1 MDRTD
6 AFCETLADASKAH
19 GYDVAYTTDA
29 HGAPRLGLAEGE
41 SKMSEQPAILIV
53 DDDVSFCE
61 TLADTLQISGFQT
74 DSVGA
79 LEEALS
85 KIEGRFFNVVLLDL
99 KLPDTTGLEALRA
112 IKERAP
118 ETEVVVVTG
127 YASVPSVIEAIN
139 GQAFSYVEKPI
150 DIQHLLWVINRILEE
165 QTLRARTTELMGR
178 LRESEERYRHLF
190 ENLNDAAFLADRE
203 TGLIIETNKAGEELT
218 GRTRDEIIGMH
229 QTQLHPPEKVEQYRQ
244 RFAEHV
250 EKGRMADFDGEVMR
264 KDGSIVSVAISAS
277 IVTLAGKEYLLGLFR
292 DITDRKEAEQA
303 TARAM
308 ERARKYFD
316 VAGVMLLVIGADE
329 TVQLI
334 NRRGCEVLGYSRDE
348 VIGKN
353 WFDVFIPE
361 AFRAEARELFSKLM
375 MAGDEGIE
383 HHEGTVLTKTGEQ
396 RDIAWNYSVLWDQD
410 GNVEGI
416 LCSGEHITERQRLE
430 RQLRQAQKME
440 AVGRLAG
447 GIAHDFN
454 NLLTVITGY
463 SQLLLM
469 KLPEA
474 DPSRH
479 DVEEIE
485 KAARRAASLTQQLL
499 AFSRRQ
505 VLNPKVLRLNDVVAD
520 VEDMLRRTIGEDI
533 EFVTVLDPDLG
544 LVEVDPGQFSQI
556 IMNLTINA
564 RDAMPEGGKLIIETQ
579 NVTLDESYTQTHPA
593 VVPGDYV
600 MLAISDTGRGMDE
613 ETLSHIFEPFFTTK
627 KKGEGTGLGLST
639 VYGIVKQSG
648 GYVWAYSEPGE
659 GTTFKVYL
667 PRVQKPASMKKQG
680 TKGTELPHGTETI
693 LLVEDEEVVR
703 GLAYRVL
710 SESGYTVLQASD
722 GATALQI
729 LKEHGDAVRL
739 LVTDVVMPGMSGHD
753 LAEQV
758 QTQYPHIKVLFTSGY
773 TNNTIMQRGILRK
786 GVQLLSKPFTPN
798 ELSRKVRE

>member
-1 MDRTD
+1 
-6 AFCETLADASKAH
+6 
-19 GYDVAYTTDA
+19 
-29 HGAPRLGLAEGE
+29 
-41 SKMSEQPAILIV
+41 MSEQPAILIV
-53 DDDVSFCE
+53 DDDASFCE

-74 DSVGA
+74 DSVGT

-85 KIEGRFFNVVLLDL
+85 KIERRFFNVVLLDL

-112 IKERAP
+112 IKQRAP
-118 ETEVVVVTG
+118 ETEVVIVTG
-127 YASVPSVIEAIN
+127 YASLPSVIEAIN
-139 GQAFSYVEKPI
+139 SQAFSYVEKPI

-165 QTLRARTTELMGR
+165 QTLKARTAELLSR
-178 LRESEERYRHLF
+178 LQESEERYRHLF

-229 QTQLHPPEKVEQYRQ
+229 QTQLHPPDKVEQYRQ

-250 EKGRMADFDGEVMR
+250 EKGRMADFDGDVVR
-264 KDGSIVSVAISAS
+264 KDGGTVPVAISAS
-277 IVTLAGKEYLLGLFR
+277 IVTLAGKEYILGLFR
-292 DITDRKEAEQA
+292 DITYRRQAEQA

-316 VAGVMLLVIGADE
+316 VAGVMLLVIGTDE
-329 TVQLI
+329 IVQLI

-361 AFRAEARELFSKLM
+361 AFRDNARELFSKLM
-375 MAGDEGIE
+375 ASDEGIE

-396 RDIAWNYSVLWDQD
+396 RDIAWNYSVLRDQD

-430 RQLRQAQKME
+430 RQLRQAQRME
-440 AVGRLAG
+440 VVGRLAG

-463 SQLLLM
+463 TELLLM
-469 KLPEA
+469 KLPET
-474 DPSRH
+474 DPNRL

-485 KAARRAASLTQQLL
+485 KAGRRAASLTQQLL

-505 VLNPKVLRLNDVVAD
+505 VLMPKVLSLNDVVAD
-520 VEDMLRRTIGEDI
+520 VENMLRRTIGEDV

-556 IMNLTINA
+556 IMNLAINA

-600 MLAISDTGRGMDE
+600 MLAISDTGRGMDK

-667 PRVQKPASMKKQG
+667 PWVQKPATVEEQR
-680 TKGTELPHGTETI
+680 TKRVELPHGTETI
-693 LLVEDEEVVR
+693 LLVEDEDVVR

-729 LKEHGDAVRL
+729 LKEHGDAIHL
-739 LVTDVVMPGMSGHD
+739 LVTDVVMPGMGGHD

-758 QTQYPHIKVLFTSGY
+758 QAQYPHIKVLFTSGY
-773 TNNTIMQRGILRK
+773 TNNTIVQRGILRK

-798 ELSRKVRE
+798 ELSRKVREVLNEP

>member
-1 MDRTD
+1 
-6 AFCETLADASKAH
+6 
-19 GYDVAYTTDA
+19 
-29 HGAPRLGLAEGE
+29 
-41 SKMSEQPAILIV
+41 MSEQPAILIV
-53 DDDVSFCE
+53 DDDASFCE

-74 DSVGA
+74 DSVGT

-85 KIEGRFFNVVLLDL
+85 KIERRFFNVVLLDL

-112 IKERAP
+112 IKQRAP
-118 ETEVVVVTG
+118 ETEVVIVTG
-127 YASVPSVIEAIN
+127 YASLPSVIEAIN
-139 GQAFSYVEKPI
+139 SQAFSYVEKPI

-165 QTLRARTTELMGR
+165 QTLKARTAELLSR
-178 LRESEERYRHLF
+178 LQESEERYRHLF
-190 ENLNDAAFLADRE
+190 ENLNDAAFLADPE

-229 QTQLHPPEKVEQYRQ
+229 QTQLHPPDKVEQYRQ

-250 EKGRMADFDGEVMR
+250 EKGRMADFDGDVVR
-264 KDGSIVSVAISAS
+264 KDGGTVPVAISAS
-277 IVTLAGKEYLLGLFR
+277 IVTLAGKEYILGLFR
-292 DITDRKEAEQA
+292 DITYRRQAEQA

-316 VAGVMLLVIGADE
+316 VAGVMLLVIGTDE
-329 TVQLI
+329 IVQLI

-361 AFRAEARELFSKLM
+361 AFRDNARELFSKLM
-375 MAGDEGIE
+375 ASDEGIE
-383 HHEGTVLTKTGEQ
+383 HHEGSVLTKTGEQ
-396 RDIAWNYSVLWDQD
+396 RDIAWNYSVLRDQD

-430 RQLRQAQKME
+430 RQLRQAQRME
-440 AVGRLAG
+440 VVGRLAG

-463 SQLLLM
+463 TELLLM
-469 KLPEA
+469 KLPET
-474 DPSRH
+474 DPNRL

-485 KAARRAASLTQQLL
+485 KAGRRAASLTQQLL

-505 VLNPKVLRLNDVVAD
+505 VLMPKVLSLNDVVAD
-520 VEDMLRRTIGEDI
+520 VENMLRRTIGEDV

-556 IMNLTINA
+556 IMNLAINA

-600 MLAISDTGRGMDE
+600 MLAISDTGRGMDK

-667 PRVQKPASMKKQG
+667 PWVQKPATVEEQR
-680 TKGTELPHGTETI
+680 TKRVELPHGTETI
-693 LLVEDEEVVR
+693 LLVEDEDVVR

-710 SESGYTVLQASD
+710 SESGYTVLQASN

-729 LKEHGDAVRL
+729 LKEHGDAIHL
-739 LVTDVVMPGMSGHD
+739 LVTDVVMPGMGGHD

-758 QTQYPHIKVLFTSGY
+758 QAQYPHIKVLFTSGY
-773 TNNTIMQRGILRK
+773 TNNTIVQRGILRK

-798 ELSRKVRE
+798 ELSRKVREVLNEP